1 MSSRAGAWLAL
12 LALAASWLLA
22 PVAGI
27 AQTAVLIDNS
37 FSIGNVVLGGKN
49 NQTYRLLFSPASRF
63 ADGKVSGILLL
74 QGPTYQWQ
82 AFVSVRGRGCFALAG
97 LESYTHAAAID
108 AALQQVQPLSGN
120 WLPDS
125 PRDLDRIIEGNRDI
139 FGTLPRAEG
148 DFIGLPLAALNQA
161 SLAAVV
167 LPDCESPHPIQ
178 PDKLA
183 EVLNPRLPR
192 PKAQDQGA
200 TDEEAAAA
208 AAERQSA
215 NAAAQAEA
223 VAEQKAELQAAKD
236 RINAL
241 EATEHKLRAQLSE
254 LSERQQAPDAAI
266 RPAQAEAALRLK
278 LRDAE
283 QRRQV
288 LADAS
293 NANWFE
299 LGERIDALADPRD
312 RSTLQAWADR
322 TKVTAIDQ
330 PMLTQ
335 PLDPA
340 IVGVDG
346 LKALRTRL
354 AKAEQQMRAI
364 EHASRRNWEALR
376 TRTASVGNNRDRH
389 DLGRWMRETEPH
401 ARNAF
406 GPVEAEPPPKPAD
419 HAGWLL
425 TLTLVV
431 LLNGVATLVLA
442 RVIKRA
448 WPARPDAG
456 AQPVPHAA
464 GPAADLTPALRST
477 AEALLAAEPQAL
489 LAHLERA
496 ATALD
501 QAAPAAPSAA
511 GTDGA
516 AHRRR
521 RALLAEVQD
530 RLPKAIAAAE
540 ALAEPNPAPDAAQAD
555 ALLRL
560 LPALLG
566 LALQS
571 DATRPAVIDTSG
583 PKPAREDAPAA
594 GLSREHLLA
603 FIAAR
608 LRACGYLRPG
618 EPDPATLEQALRDL
632 ERDEAE
638 HPERSD
644 YACRMVR
651 LRDLLATERIQARPA
666 FAACELGALA
676 KELAKKTDWRL
687 RADAG
692 DLSGPLLG
700 HWYAFLERLYR
711 AHLLLLTFWP
721 AEDELA
727 DALGRAA
734 EAADRLLR
742 ANGLH
747 PHRLR
752 MLATEADLARP
763 PAVLPVTGP
772 PPGEPPELRARVDA
786 RLAKLRTAAPVSVNI
801 ITWGIDQTTPDGK
814 ATREP
819 SRVCFRARD

>member
-12 LALAASWLLA
+12 LALAAAWLLA

-27 AQTAVLIDNS
+27 AQTGNTLVLIDDT
-37 FSIGNVVLGGKN
+37 FSKRHVVLGGKL

-108 AALQQVQPLSGN
+108 AALQKVQPLSGN
-120 WLPDS
+120 WLPGS
-125 PRDLDRIIEGNRDI
+125 PSHFDEIIQRNEGI
-139 FGTLPRAEG
+139 FGTLKEAEG
-148 DFIGLPLAALNQA
+148 YLAGLPQSVFNQA
-161 SLAAVV
+161 SLAKVV
-167 LPDCESPHPIQ
+167 LPDCESPPAIQ
-178 PDKLA
+178 PDQLA
-183 EVLNPRLPR
+183 KVLNP
-192 PKAQDQGA
+192 G
-200 TDEEAAAA
+200 EEAAAA
-208 AAERQSA
+208 AAASQSA
-215 NAAAQAEA
+215 STAAQAEA
-223 VAEQKAELQAAKD
+223 VAEQEAELQAAYNH
-236 RINAL
+236 INAL
-241 EATEHKLRAQLSE
+241 EVTERALRAQLSE
-254 LSERQQAPDAAI
+254 LSELSEPQQAYDAAI

-283 QRRQV
+283 QRRQA

-293 NANWFE
+293 NANWIE
-299 LGERIDALADPRD
+299 LGERIDALADPVD

-322 TKVTAIDQ
+322 TKLTAIEH

-335 PLDPA
+335 PLDPET
-340 IVGVDG
+340 VGAVG

-376 TRTASVGNNRDRH
+376 TRTASVGNSRDRD
-389 DLGRWMRETEPH
+389 DLRRWVSETEPH

-406 GPVEAEPPPKPAD
+406 GPVEAPPFPKPAD

-448 WPARPDAG
+448 WSAPAAAG
-456 AQPVPHAA
+456 ALPPAQPPRQ
-464 GPAADLTPALRST
+464 AADLAPALRST
-477 AEALLAAEPQAL
+477 AEALLAAKPKAL
-489 LAHLERA
+489 LARLERT

-530 RLPKAIAAAE
+530 RLPKAIAAAQ
-540 ALAEPNPAPDAAQAD
+540 ALAEPDPAPDAAEAD

-618 EPDPATLEQALRDL
+618 EPDPATLERALRDL

-700 HWYAFLERLYR
+700 HWYAFLQRLYR
-711 AHLLLLTFWP
+711 ARMLLATFWP
-721 AEDELA
+721 DEDDELA
-727 DALGRAA
+727 DALARAVG
-734 EAADRLLR
+734 AAHRLLR

-752 MLATEADLARP
+752 LLAPEADLARP

>member
-12 LALAASWLLA
+12 LALAAAWLLA

-27 AQTAVLIDNS
+27 AQTGNTLVLIDDT
-37 FSIGNVVLGGKN
+37 FSKRHVVLGGKL

-108 AALQQVQPLSGN
+108 AALQRIQPLSGN

-125 PRDLDRIIEGNRDI
+125 PSHFDEIIQRNEGI
-139 FGTLPRAEG
+139 FGTLKEAEG
-148 DFIGLPLAALNQA
+148 YLAGLPQSVFNQA
-161 SLAAVV
+161 ILAKFV
-167 LPDCESPHPIQ
+167 LPDCESPPAIQ
-178 PDKLA
+178 PDQLA
-183 EVLNPRLPR
+183 KVLNP
-192 PKAQDQGA
+192 G
-200 TDEEAAAA
+200 EEAAAA

-215 NAAAQAEA
+215 NAAVQAEA
-223 VAEQKAELQAAKD
+223 VAEQLATQLEAAKD
-236 RINAL
+236 RIMAL
-241 EATEHKLRAQLSE
+241 EVTEHTLRAQLSE
-254 LSERQQAPDAAI
+254 LSERQQASDAAI

-283 QRRQV
+283 QRRQA

-299 LGERIDALADPRD
+299 LGERIDALVDPVD

-322 TKVTAIDQ
+322 TKVTAIEH

-340 IVGVDG
+340 TVGAVG

-354 AKAEQQMRAI
+354 AKAEQQMQAI

-376 TRTASVGNNRDRH
+376 TRTASVGNPRDRD
-389 DLGRWMRETEPH
+389 DLRRWIIETEPH

-489 LAHLERA
+489 LARLERT

-511 GTDGA
+511 GTDGT
-516 AHRRR
+516 AHRRM

-540 ALAEPNPAPDAAQAD
+540 ALAEPDPAADAAEAD

-571 DATRPAVIDTSG
+571 DPTRPAVIDTSG

-632 ERDEAE
+632 ERDDAE
-638 HPERSD
+638 YPERSD

-651 LRDLLATERIQARPA
+651 LRDLLATERIQASPA

-711 AHLLLLTFWP
+711 ARVLLASFWP
-721 AEDELA
+721 DEDDELT
-727 DALGRAA
+727 DALDRTLG
-734 EAADRLLR
+734 AADRLLR
-742 ANGLH
+742 TNGLH

-752 MLATEADLARP
+752 LLATEADLARP
-763 PAVLPVTGP
+763 AAVLPVTGP

-786 RLAKLRTAAPVSVNI
+786 RLAKVRTAAPVSVNI

>member
-1 MSSRAGAWLAL
+1 MSRAAAWLAL
-12 LALAASWLLA
+12 LALAAAWLLA

-27 AQTAVLIDNS
+27 AQTGNTLVLIDDT
-37 FSIGNVVLGGKN
+37 FSKRHVVLGGKL

-74 QGPTYQWQ
+74 QGRMLQWQ

-108 AALQQVQPLSGN
+108 AALQKVQPLSGN

-125 PRDLDRIIEGNRDI
+125 PSHFDEIIQRNEGI
-139 FGTLPRAEG
+139 FGTLKEAEG
-148 DFIGLPLAALNQA
+148 YRAGLPQSVFNQA
-161 SLAAVV
+161 SLAKFV
-167 LPDCESPHPIQ
+167 LPDCESPPAIQ
-178 PDKLA
+178 PDQLA
-183 EVLNPRLPR
+183 KVLNP
-192 PKAQDQGA
+192 G
-200 TDEEAAAA
+200 EEAAAA
-208 AAERQSA
+208 AAASQSA
-215 NAAAQAEA
+215 STAAQAEA
-223 VAEQKAELQAAKD
+223 VAEQKAELQSAYE
-236 RINAL
+236 RITAL
-241 EATEHKLRAQLSE
+241 ETTEHALRARIDE
-254 LSERQQAPDAAI
+254 LLERQQAPDAAI
-266 RPAQAEAALRLK
+266 RPTQAEAALRLK

-283 QRRQV
+283 QRRQA

-299 LGERIDALADPRD
+299 LGERIDAVADTVG

-322 TKVTAIDQ
+322 TKVTAIEH

-335 PLDPA
+335 PLDPET
-340 IVGVDG
+340 VGAVG

-376 TRTASVGNNRDRH
+376 ARTASVRSPRDRD
-389 DLGRWMRETEPH
+389 DLRRWIIETEPH

-406 GPVEAEPPPKPAD
+406 GPVEAAPPPKPAD

-632 ERDEAE
+632 ERDENE

-651 LRDLLATERIQARPA
+651 LRDLLATERIQARPG

-711 AHLLLLTFWP
+711 ARALLASFWP
-721 AEDELA
+721 DEDDELT
-727 DALGRAA
+727 DALDRTLG
-734 EAADRLLR
+734 AADRLLR
-742 ANGLH
+742 TNGLH

-752 MLATEADLARP
+752 LLATEADLARP
-763 PAVLPVTGP
+763 AAVLPVTGP

-786 RLAKLRTAAPVSVNI
+786 RLAKVRTAAPVSVNI